1 MRSGVAA
8 LTRQAI
14 AAAGV
19 VLVLGCRAAAP
30 PGPEAACTSA
40 CETRAKQ
47 CGERQCARGCNF
59 VIDRLLENEG
69 DHVLACVS
77 SAGAACDDRTWA
89 RCATRIGPHADGG
102 PPAPPPPKDFE
113 DE

>member
-1 MRSGVAA
+1 

-14 AAAGV
+14 GALGAV
-19 VLVLGCRAAAP
+19 FVLACHAAAP
-30 PGPEAACTSA
+30 PGPEAACAGA

-47 CGERQCARGCNF
+47 CDDRQCARGCNF
-59 VIDRLLENEG
+59 VIDRLAENEG
-69 DHVLACVS
+69 DQVLACVA
-77 SAGAACDDRTWA
+77 SAGASCDDRTWA